1 MRFLLPGLLL
11 ASLIASPMAAQAPGD
26 AEAPRIYRWVDAN
39 GVAHYTTDEK
49 RIPASLRR
57 RFGVP
62 NRPME
67 RTPLEPDAPEP
78 QRDAPDAWAVQ
89 ERTEEPPTPAP
100 SSEQATPEEA
110 STAATPEVSSG
121 MAAGENRLAR
131 VELRI
136 AELSAAIA
144 ADEDMLSA
152 WLADPENADVVALG
166 ETPQF
171 REVASRLPKRIQELE
186 ALVTERDALAPERD
200 PDASATP

>member
-11 ASLIASPMAAQAPGD
+11 ALLSAAPVAAQAPGD
-26 AEAPRIYRWVDAN
+26 EAPRIYRWVDAN
-39 GVAHYTTDEK
+39 GVAHYTTDEE

-67 RTPLEPDAPEP
+67 HAPLEPDAPRP
-78 QRDAPDAWAVQ
+78 QREAPDAWAVQ
-89 ERTEEPPTPAP
+89 ERTEEPPAPEP
-100 SSEQATPEEA
+100 SSEETTPEEA
-110 STAATPEVSSG
+110 STAATPDVS
-121 MAAGENRLAR
+121 AGTTTGASRLAR
-131 VELRI
+131 VEFRI

-171 REVASRLPKRIQELE
+171 REVAARLPKRIQELE
-186 ALVTERDALAPERD
+186 ALVTERDALAPERA
-200 PDASATP
+200 PGASATP